1 MDPRPE
7 TQPSPAELVAVLE
20 QIRGGN
26 EGLSAAVLQAIGWH
40 WEPFGCP
47 GNGLWRTPNAGL
59 HDGPL
64 PPVTEVAEV
73 ARGLVSELFFVA
85 TSLSAAGRWT
95 VMLFT
100 HPLLTEA
107 DYRDP
112 LVSAHGQTLA
122 LALCSAAV
130 KANIR

>member
-1 MDPRPE
+1 MDSRPE
-7 TQPSPAELVAVLE
+7 TPLSPAALVAVLE
-20 QIRGGN
+20 TIRGGDR
-26 EGLSAAVLQAIGWH
+26 GLSTAVLQAIGWH
-40 WEPFGCP
+40 WEAFGCP
-47 GNGLWRTPNAGL
+47 GNGLWRTPNGGL
-59 HDGPL
+59 HDGSL
-64 PPVTEVAEV
+64 PPVTEVAEA
-73 ARGLVSELFFVA
+73 ARGLLSELFSVA

-122 LALCSAAV
+122 LALCSAAI